1 MQHLGKQVSQRF
13 WKSRKLRSL
22 QERLSRKLNAGQK
35 KIHCSTERIDLRTET
50 GRFMLSSGPSGNGL
64 LRRRYLPI
72 HFYFVSL
79 EFACYTGGRSLAR
92 RRAFRACLEPGQT
105 EVRHLHQWPAAFGS
119 LSRDNDDV
127 LGLNRRIR
135 KLVKTGRRKHTHDL
149 FCHAQRGVSRHWT
162 VLGNP
167 RCKRFAW

>member
-13 WKSRKLRSL
+13 WKSRKLRRLS
-22 QERLSRKLNAGQK
+22 ERLRQKLYAGQK
-35 KIHCSTERIDLRTET
+35 KIHRRTERIDLRTKT
-50 GRFMLSSGPSGNGL
+50 RRFMLSWRSSDGGL
-64 LRRRYLPI
+64 LRRRYLPL

-127 LGLNRRIR
+127 LGVNRRIR

-149 FCHAQRGVSRHWT
+149 FCHAQ
-162 VLGNP
+162 
-167 RCKRFAW
+167 